1 MLGVQMSQLLV
12 CWFCGQSLVALSLP
26 LSRLDNCKACSA
38 ALHACRQCEFY
49 AEGVANQCR
58 EPMAEEERDKQRAN
72 RCDYFSPHLGP
83 FEAKP
88 KVSDAHTQLAALF
101 GDSPT
106 ANTTCSQVTDQ
117 IKQRA
122 DAAAQAKAALDALF
136 KKKQ

>member
-1 MLGVQMSQLLV
+1 MSHSLV
-12 CWFCGQSLVALSLP
+12 CWFCGHSLATLTLP
-26 LSRLDNCKACSA
+26 VSHFDTCKACGV

-72 RCDYFSPHLGP
+72 RCDYFSPHQGN
-83 FEAKP
+83 FASKSN
-88 KVSDAHTQLAALF
+88 VANTHAQLAALF

-106 ANTTCSQVTDQ
+106 ANTTHSQVTDQ

>member
-1 MLGVQMSQLLV
+1 V
-12 CWFCGQSLVALSLP
+12 CWFCGHSLAALTLP
-26 LSRLDNCKACSA
+26 VSHFDTCKACGV

-58 EPMAEEERDKQRAN
+58 EPMAEKERDKQRAN
-72 RCDYFSPHLGP
+72 HCDYFSPHQGA
-83 FEAKP
+83 FEAKL
-88 KVSDAHTQLAALF
+88 KVSDAHVQLAALF

-106 ANTTCSQVTDQ
+106 ASTAHSKVTDH

-136 KKKQ
+136 KTKQ